1 MNSSRLHEIFEEAKN
16 DHGTT
21 NVSGNGYKARMK
33 LGVKI
38 SRDMETEEIVIYNDT
53 RGSNYYV
60 EMGNKDQALIMKE
73 GWVRGVHMLTL
84 QKYKDKLERIKH
96 SISKEVNG
104 GNSKKKLNYF
114 KEARQQILNKYFKIT
129 QKLND

>member
-1 MNSSRLHEIFEEAKN
+1 MQ
-16 DHGTT
+16 
-21 NVSGNGYKARMK
+21 
-33 LGVKI
+33 
-38 SRDMETEEIVIYNDT
+38 
-53 RGSNYYV
+53 
-60 EMGNKDQALIMKE
+60 NKDQALIMKE

-84 QKYKDKLERIKH
+84 QKYKDKLERIKN